1 MICREKG
8 RVFFMAQEVAN
19 KFIENVCNHLVRN
32 MDITNVEEHFK
43 EALEIQR
50 KSAQSQIDFWDMLMM
65 NMLYFTEN
73 EQVWEKEFL
82 KMLEKK
88 EWLKTT
94 ALEEELLMHQMRIRQ
109 QVAEQMDAAKELFH
123 KQYETNNVTEED
135 IVYDYAY
142 SSAGNSMRVDLLT
155 VLVSTPEQSKVLFN
169 ADPQETI
176 RIINGYIA
184 YHTDGLINKTKLI

>member
-1 MICREKG
+1 
-8 RVFFMAQEVAN
+8 MAQEVVN

-32 MDITNVEEHFK
+32 MNITKIEEHFK
-43 EALEIQR
+43 ETIAIQR

-73 EQVWEKEFL
+73 EQAWEKEFL

-88 EWLKTT
+88 EWLKPV
-94 ALEEELLMHQMRIRQ
+94 ALEEELLMHQMRVRQ
-109 QVAEQMDAAKELFH
+109 QVADQMDAAKELFH
-123 KQYETNNVTEED
+123 KQYEAEGMTEED
-135 IVYDYAY
+135 IIYDYAY
-142 SSAGNSMRVDLLT
+142 SSAGHSMRIDLLT
-155 VLVSTPEQSKVLFN
+155 VLVSTPEESKVLFN

-184 YHTDGLINKTKLI
+184 YHTDGIINKTKLI

>member
-1 MICREKG
+1 
-8 RVFFMAQEVAN
+8 MAQEVAN

-32 MDITNVEEHFK
+32 LNITKIEEHFK
-43 EALEIQR
+43 ETIAIQR
-50 KSAQSQIDFWDMLMM
+50 KSAQSQIDFFDMLMM

-73 EQVWEKEFL
+73 EQVWENVFL

-88 EWLKTT
+88 EWLKATVF
-94 ALEEELLMHQMRIRQ
+94 EEELLMHQMRIRQ

-123 KQYETNNVTEED
+123 KQYETEGMTEEA

-142 SSAGNSMRVDLLT
+142 SSAGHSMRIDLLT
-155 VLVSTPEQSKVLFN
+155 VLVSTPEQSKVLFD

-184 YHTDGLINKTKLI
+184 YHTDGIINKVKL

>member
-1 MICREKG
+1 M
-8 RVFFMAQEVAN
+8 VQEVAN

-32 MDITNVEEHFK
+32 MDITKVEKHFK
-43 EALEIQR
+43 ETLEIQR

>member
-1 MICREKG
+1 
-8 RVFFMAQEVAN
+8 MAQEVAN
-19 KFIENVCNHLVRN
+19 KFIENVCYHLVRN
-32 MDITNVEEHFK
+32 MNVMSVEQHFK
-43 EALEIQR
+43 ETIEMQR
-50 KSAQSQIDFWDMLMM
+50 DSAQSQIDFWDRLMM

-73 EQVWEKEFL
+73 EQVWEHEFL

-88 EWLKTT
+88 EWLMPTV
-94 ALEEELLMHQMRIRQ
+94 LEEELLMHQMRIRQ

-123 KQYETNNVTEED
+123 KQYETAGMTEED

-142 SSAGNSMRVDLLT
+142 SSAGHSMRIDLLT
-155 VLVSTPEQSKVLFN
+155 VLVSTPEQSKILFN

-184 YHTDGLINKTKLI
+184 YHIDSIINKTKLI

>member
-1 MICREKG
+1 
-8 RVFFMAQEVAN
+8 MAQEVAN

-32 MDITNVEEHFK
+32 MNITKVEEHFK
-43 EALEIQR
+43 EVIEMQR

-73 EQVWEKEFL
+73 EQIWEKEFL

-94 ALEEELLMHQMRIRQ
+94 VLEEELLMHQMRIRQ

-123 KQYETNNVTEED
+123 KQYMTDNVTEED

-142 SSAGNSMRVDLLT
+142 SSAGHSMRVDLLT
-155 VLVSTPEQSKVLFN
+155 VLVSTPEQSTVLFN

-184 YHTDGLINKTKLI
+184 YHTDGIINKTKLL

>member
-1 MICREKG
+1 
-8 RVFFMAQEVAN
+8 MAQEVAN

-32 MDITNVEEHFK
+32 MDITKVEEHFK
-43 EALEIQR
+43 ETLEIQR

-109 QVAEQMDAAKELFH
+109 KVAEQMDAAKELFH